1 MVRVGDMMK
10 LLIVEDE
17 RALNRVLSKRL
28 ENIGY
33 EVVSCF
39 NGEEALNT
47 LTTDSF
53 DVVVMDIM
61 MPKLSGIE
69 VLIKMKEKGIE
80 TPVLFLTAKDTVE
93 DKVYGLELGA
103 EDYLVKPF
111 SFDELVARIKVILR
125 GHKNRFSQVLKVA
138 DLELDKNS
146 HIVKRNNKIINLS
159 SKEFEVL
166 EYLMKHT
173 GDVLSRERIENDVWE
188 TEYSGLTNVIDVYI
202 RYLRKKIDDES
213 EVKLIHTVRGVGY
226 VLREE
231 KL

>member
-1 MVRVGDMMK
+1 MGDMMK

-39 NGEEALNT
+39 NGEEALST
-47 LTTDSF
+47 LMTDSF
-53 DVVVMDIM
+53 DVIIMDIM
-61 MPKLSGIE
+61 MPKLSGLE
-69 VLIKMKEKGIE
+69 VLVQMKEKGIE

-93 DKVYGLELGA
+93 DRVYGLELGA

-125 GHKNRFSQVLKVA
+125 GHKNRFSQILRVA
-138 DLELDKNS
+138 DLELDRNT

-213 EVKLIHTVRGVGY
+213 DIKLIHTVRGVGY

>member
-47 LTTDSF
+47 LMTDSF
-53 DVVVMDIM
+53 DVIIMDIM
-61 MPKLSGIE
+61 MPKLSGLE
-69 VLIKMKEKGIE
+69 VLVQMKEKGIE

-93 DKVYGLELGA
+93 DRVYGLELGA

-125 GHKNRFSQVLKVA
+125 GHKNRFSQILRVA
-138 DLELDKNS
+138 DLELDRNS

-213 EVKLIHTVRGVGY
+213 DIKLIHTVRGVGY

>member
-1 MVRVGDMMK
+1 MGDMMK

-47 LTTDSF
+47 LMTDSF
-53 DVVVMDIM
+53 DVIIMDIM
-61 MPKLSGIE
+61 MPKLSGLE
-69 VLIKMKEKGIE
+69 VLVQMKEKGIE

-93 DKVYGLELGA
+93 DRVYGLELGA

-125 GHKNRFSQVLKVA
+125 GHKNRFSQILRVA
-138 DLELDKNS
+138 DLELDRNS

-213 EVKLIHTVRGVGY
+213 EIKLIHTVRGVGY

>member
-1 MVRVGDMMK
+1 MGDMMK

-47 LTTDSF
+47 LMTDSF
-53 DVVVMDIM
+53 DVIIMDIM
-61 MPKLSGIE
+61 MPKLSGLE
-69 VLIKMKEKGIE
+69 VLVQMKEKGIE

-93 DKVYGLELGA
+93 DRVYGLELGA

-125 GHKNRFSQVLKVA
+125 GHKNRFSQILRVA
-138 DLELDKNS
+138 DLELDRNS

-213 EVKLIHTVRGVGY
+213 DIKLIHTVRGVGY

>member
-39 NGEEALNT
+39 NGEEALST
-47 LTTDSF
+47 LMTDSF
-53 DVVVMDIM
+53 DVIIMDIM
-61 MPKLSGIE
+61 MPKLSGLE
-69 VLIKMKEKGIE
+69 VLVQMKEKGIE

-93 DKVYGLELGA
+93 DRVYGLELGA

-125 GHKNRFSQVLKVA
+125 GHKNRFSQILRVA
-138 DLELDKNS
+138 DLELDRNS

-213 EVKLIHTVRGVGY
+213 DIKLIHTVRGVGY

>member
-39 NGEEALNT
+39 NGEEALST
-47 LTTDSF
+47 LMTDSF
-53 DVVVMDIM
+53 DVIIMDIM
-61 MPKLSGIE
+61 MPKLSGLE
-69 VLIKMKEKGIE
+69 VLVQMKEKGIE

-93 DKVYGLELGA
+93 DRVYGLELGA

-125 GHKNRFSQVLKVA
+125 GHKNRFSQILRVA
-138 DLELDKNS
+138 DLELDRNS

-213 EVKLIHTVRGVGY
+213 DIKLIHTLRGVGY

>member
-1 MVRVGDMMK
+1 MGDMMK

-39 NGEEALNT
+39 NGEEALST
-47 LTTDSF
+47 LMTDSF
-53 DVVVMDIM
+53 DVIIMDIM
-61 MPKLSGIE
+61 MPKLSGLE
-69 VLIKMKEKGIE
+69 VLVQMKEKGIE

-93 DKVYGLELGA
+93 DRVYGLELGA

-125 GHKNRFSQVLKVA
+125 GHKNRFSQILRVA
-138 DLELDKNS
+138 DLELDRNS

-213 EVKLIHTVRGVGY
+213 DIKLIHTVRGVGY

>member
-1 MVRVGDMMK
+1 MGDMMK

-47 LTTDSF
+47 LMTDSF
-53 DVVVMDIM
+53 DVIIMDIM
-61 MPKLSGIE
+61 MPKLSGLE
-69 VLIKMKEKGIE
+69 VLVQMKEKGIE

-93 DKVYGLELGA
+93 DRVYGLELGA

-125 GHKNRFSQVLKVA
+125 GHKNRFSHRKLKFVF
-138 DLELDKNS
+138 
-146 HIVKRNNKIINLS
+146 KR
-159 SKEFEVL
+159 
-166 EYLMKHT
+166 
-173 GDVLSRERIENDVWE
+173 
-188 TEYSGLTNVIDVYI
+188 
-202 RYLRKKIDDES
+202 
-213 EVKLIHTVRGVGY
+213 
-226 VLREE
+226 
-231 KL
+231 

>member
-47 LTTDSF
+47 LMTDSF
-53 DVVVMDIM
+53 DVIIMDIM
-61 MPKLSGIE
+61 MPKLSGLE
-69 VLIKMKEKGIE
+69 VLVQMKEKGIE

-93 DKVYGLELGA
+93 DRVYGLELGA

-125 GHKNRFSQVLKVA
+125 GHKNRFSQILRVA
-138 DLELDKNS
+138 DLELDRNS

-213 EVKLIHTVRGVGY
+213 EIKLIHTVRGVGY

>member
-1 MVRVGDMMK
+1 MGDMMK

>member
-39 NGEEALNT
+39 NGEEALST
-47 LTTDSF
+47 LMTDSF
-53 DVVVMDIM
+53 DVIIMDIM
-61 MPKLSGIE
+61 MPKLSGLE
-69 VLIKMKEKGIE
+69 VLVQMKEKGIE

-93 DKVYGLELGA
+93 DRVYGLELGA

-125 GHKNRFSQVLKVA
+125 GHKNRFSQILRVA
-138 DLELDKNS
+138 DLELDRNS

-213 EVKLIHTVRGVGY
+213 EIKLIHTVRGVGY